1 MWSSANN
8 YRWHRRHQ
16 KRRASCQKGK
26 IRTKVGGKNQALL
39 CHKIFN
45 KELFGNILQV
55 YWFKYEMSSVEY
67 LKLPALQ
74 YAHCQ
79 CIFRPQA
86 VLCST
91 IWFMGFQSETCNKF
105 FPSLKVQTQQWCRIT
120 PFFKCEMVGRFTEQ
134 NSQESQ
140 LSRGGDSPKKG
151 KRIWE
156 FFSPVFLEHLVFQ
169 KKVLLAAVKLWLD
182 IWISDSFP
190 GIKPIQGSKSL
201 CVQRIALKWT
211 ISLFCK

>member
-105 FPSLKVQTQQWCRIT
+105 FPSLKVQTQPWCRIT
-120 PFFKCEMVGRFTEQ
+120 PFFQMWNGWQVHRAKFSGVTTFPW
-134 NSQESQ
+134 
-140 LSRGGDSPKKG
+140 GGFAKKG
-151 KRIWE
+151 QKDLRIFQPGISWACGISKE
-156 FFSPVFLEHLVFQ
+156 GPSGRRQIVIWHLNLGFFSRNQTH
-169 KKVLLAAVKLWLD
+169 
-182 IWISDSFP
+182 P
-190 GIKPIQGSKSL
+190 GL
-201 CVQRIALKWT
+201 
-211 ISLFCK
+211 

>member
-1 MWSSANN
+1 MLN
-8 YRWHRRHQ
+8 
-16 KRRASCQKGK
+16 
-26 IRTKVGGKNQALL
+26 LL
-39 CHKIFN
+39 FVI
-45 KELFGNILQV
+45 ILPGD
-55 YWFKYEMSSVEY
+55 WFKYEMSSVEY

-105 FPSLKVQTQQWCRIT
+105 FPSLKVQTQHWCRIT

-140 LSRGGDSPKKG
+140 LSRGGGFAKKG
-151 KRIWE
+151 QKDLRIFQPGISWASGISKE
-156 FFSPVFLEHLVFQ
+156 GPSGRRQIVTWHLNLGFFSRNQTH
-169 KKVLLAAVKLWLD
+169 
-182 IWISDSFP
+182 P
-190 GIKPIQGSKSL
+190 GL
-201 CVQRIALKWT
+201 
-211 ISLFCK
+211 